1 MASSSETDYTS
12 ILNELGVEQPQRPK
26 PTGERKNRL
35 TIRAPPPRLDKERVR
50 NNWYRIIRK
59 ARINLYKYDPIEK
72 DYIRL
77 MVLQPSLDRKADLHV
92 SLLPVPITALDQ
104 CPYEALSYHWG
115 ESESENPV
123 YVTSRE
129 HKGGEKMRDLS
140 EVAVVVASRLYIK
153 DNLYEALRHFRSEKH
168 PTLLWADGICMDQG
182 NASEL
187 GAQIPHMA
195 QIYSKAKRVCIWL
208 GTADVDRRTDRAMD
222 FIGEVVKTHDIR
234 DLIQADQAQNWR
246 DLIFLVTCTWFSRR
260 WIIQEI
266 ALAIEATV
274 HCGSKV
280 IDWRDFVDAISLFD
294 LNFQDIRKLFAD
306 KSREYN
312 AITDL
317 KPLGAK
323 ILVDE
328 LSNTFLRKA
337 NRSLFEPIKSLEVLV
352 STLAPFETSDPRD
365 TIFALLNIAKET
377 SSASAQ
383 RMPPGAQLSP
393 PTPDYTKNLL
403 EVYIEFL
410 SWVIPSSNSL
420 DIICRHW
427 ALPERKSKAIMY
439 EVLVT
444 LPSWIKLVPESPYG
458 QQSEGLNGRKNGD
471 SFVGLP
477 GAKSYNASHNMRP
490 AVRFTVGPAR
500 SPNSPMR
507 STTKPIGRPQAIKM
521 RERGTGNSLYTVQ
534 NCPVLP
540 KSPPPSPIA
549 SLRPP
554 TPTSPIQKSFSQQEP
569 RVEQATMPI
578 PTDSSMYVKGF
589 VLGTITW
596 NTSRIPDGII
606 PQEALK
612 KLGWTDEGQPEY
624 YDVPDRVWRTL
635 VADRDPDGKLPPSWY
650 KRACLRCLVND
661 TPNGHIATKDILER
675 SPPGIMPDYIKRVQ
689 AVTWNR
695 VVFEAKEAGDAGTE
709 KLVGIGPPFTERNDL
724 VCILFGC
731 SVPVI
736 IRPWVSFQRSTSP
749 TAARRKPKEGE
760 KPDYYEFLGEAFVY
774 GKMDGQAV
782 SAMDRNQ
789 LEARTL
795 KFRLK

>member
-1 MASSSETDYTS
+1 MSSSEAEYTS
-12 ILNELGVEQPQRPK
+12 ILNNLGVKQPQRPK
-26 PTGERKNRL
+26 PTGEKKNRL
-35 TIRAPPPRLDKERVR
+35 RIRAPPPRQDKERVR

-59 ARINLYKYDPIEK
+59 ARINLYRYDPIQK

-92 SLLPVPITALDQ
+92 SLLPVPITALDSCQ
-104 CPYEALSYHWG
+104 YEALSYHWG

-123 YVTSRE
+123 YVSSRE
-129 HKGGEKMRDLS
+129 HKGGEKMRDFS
-140 EVAVVVASRLYIK
+140 EVAVVAAARLYIK
-153 DNLYEALRHFRSEKH
+153 DNLYEALRHFRAEKH
-168 PTLLWADGICMDQG
+168 PILLWADGICMDQG

-195 QIYSKAKRVCIWL
+195 QIYSKADRVCIWL
-208 GTADVDRRTDRAMD
+208 GTADIDRRTDRAMD

-306 KSREYN
+306 KSHEYN
-312 AITDL
+312 VITDL

-337 NRSLFEPIKSLEVLV
+337 NRTLFEPIKSLEVLV

-383 RMPPGAQLSP
+383 RMIPDAQFSQ

-410 SWVIPSSNSL
+410 RWVIHTSNSL

-439 EVLVT
+439 EVLVA

-477 GAKSYNASHNMRP
+477 GAKCYNASHNMGP
-490 AVRFTVGPAR
+490 AVRFTTGLAK

-507 STTKPIGRPQAIKM
+507 SATKPTGNPQAIPM
-521 RERGTGNSLYTVQ
+521 RERESGKRRYAVQ
-534 NCPVLP
+534 NGAVPP
-540 KSPPPSPIA
+540 KSPS
-549 SLRPP
+549 SS
-554 TPTSPIQKSFSQQEP
+554 PTSPIWKPFSQQES
-569 RVEQATMPI
+569 RVEQATLPI
-578 PTDSSMYVKGF
+578 STDSSMYVKGF

-612 KLGWTDEGQPEY
+612 KLGWIDEGEFEY

-635 VADRDPDGKLPPSWY
+635 VADRGPDGKPPPSWY

-675 SPPGIMPDYIKRVQ
+675 SPPGIMQDYIKRVQ

-695 VVFEAKEAGDAGTE
+695 VVFEAKNAGDTE
-709 KLVGIGPPFTERNDL
+709 TGKLVGIGPPFTERDDL

-736 IRPWVSFQRSTSP
+736 IRPWVSFQRSTSQ
-749 TAARRKPKEGE
+749 TDGRRKPKDKE
-760 KPDYYEFLGEAFVY
+760 KPSYYEFLGEAFVY

-782 SAMDRNQ
+782 SAMDPNQ

-795 KFRLK
+795 EFRLM